1 LQAAKFYAATGE
13 YEASIMTHTE
23 LHAKAKTLEQWKKEL
38 EEGEK
43 GEGHD
48 SDSDD
53 TAEAGKKR
61 KAAQQSG
68 RAFGRPWKGR
78 SRLGSEG
85 YSLHEVQSGSSQS
98 PETGMIGR

>member
-48 SDSDD
+48 SDD

-61 KAAQQSG
+61 KATQQSG
-68 RAFGRPWKGR
+68 RRLR
-78 SRLGSEG
+78 SGAEG
-85 YSLHEVQSGSSQS
+85 KKQVGK
-98 PETGMIGR
+98 